1 MTRDELIKEAERWIG
16 YCGKTRNMDLD
27 DPTALPGGLFTC
39 FARDLWMN
47 GSPDHYYNGNK
58 NGFSYCCV
66 FVDAMF
72 YYAAGRDKDAA
83 VGVKPTG
90 SLGAGV
96 KWSKGY
102 MEDLIVKDPQP
113 GDIVFFKVNGELT
126 HTGIIYN
133 VSPSYIFTIEGNI
146 TGSQYPHVIDKKSYP
161 RNSSY
166 IDSYARPRY
175 HIPSEDVTVPGW
187 KWDRIHEL
195 VEEAS
200 EKLQELSG
208 LIEDE

>member
-1 MTRDELIKEAERWIG
+1 MTASELISVAQCWVG
-16 YCGKTRNMDLD
+16 YCGKTKNIDLD
-27 DPTALPGGLFTC
+27 DPTALPGGLYTC

-47 GSPDHYYNGNK
+47 GNSEHYYNGNK

-72 YYAAGRDKDAA
+72 YYTAGRNKDAA
-83 VGVKPTG
+83 VTVKPTG
-90 SLGAGV
+90 PLGAGV

-102 MEDLIVKDPQP
+102 MQDLIVEDPRP
-113 GDIVFFKVNGELT
+113 GDIVFFRSSGELT
-126 HTGIIYN
+126 HTGIVIDVTDTT
-133 VSPSYIFTIEGNI
+133 VSTIEGNI
-146 TGSQYPHVIDKKSYP
+146 NGPRYNHVVGRKTYNRTD
-161 RNSSY
+161 NY

-175 HIPSEDVTVPGW
+175 SDEKTVTVPDW
-187 KWDRIHEL
+187 KWNRIREL

-200 EKLQELSG
+200 DRLDELGG

>member
-1 MTRDELIKEAERWIG
+1 MTANELISVARCWVG
-16 YCGKTRNMDLD
+16 YCGKTKNIDLD

-47 GSPDHYYNGNK
+47 GNSEHYYNGNK

-72 YYAAGRDKDAA
+72 YYAAGRNKDAA
-83 VGVKPTG
+83 VAVKPTG

-102 MEDLIVKDPQP
+102 MEDLIVEDPQP
-113 GDIVFFKVNGELT
+113 GDIVFFRSGGELC
-126 HTGIIYN
+126 HTGIVTHVNETTIA
-133 VSPSYIFTIEGNI
+133 TIEGNI
-146 TGSQYPHVIDKKSYP
+146 NGPVYKHVVGEKTYKRTDP
-161 RNSSY
+161 Y

-175 HIPSEDVTVPGW
+175 SAEGTVNIPEW
-187 KWDRIHEL
+187 KWQKIREL
-195 VEEAS
+195 VEEAAD
-200 EKLQELSG
+200 KLDMLGG
-208 LIEDE
+208 LIDSE

>member
-1 MTRDELIKEAERWIG
+1 MTANDLITVAGCWIG
-16 YCGKTRNMDLD
+16 YCGKTKNIDLD

-47 GSPDHYYNGNK
+47 GNSEHYYNGNK

-72 YYAAGRDKDAA
+72 YYAAGRNKDAA
-83 VGVKPTG
+83 VAVKPTG

-102 MEDLIVKDPQP
+102 MEDLIVEDPRP
-113 GDIVFFKVNGELT
+113 GDIVFFRSGGELC
-126 HTGIIYN
+126 HTGIVTHVDDTTI
-133 VSPSYIFTIEGNI
+133 STIEGNI
-146 TGSQYPHVIDKKSYP
+146 NGPVYNHVVGSKTYKRTD
-161 RNSSY
+161 SY

-175 HIPSEDVTVPGW
+175 SGEGTVTVPEW
-187 KWDRIHEL
+187 KWDRIREL
-195 VEEAS
+195 VEETS
-200 EKLQELSG
+200 ERLQELGG
-208 LIEDE
+208 LIESE

>member
-1 MTRDELIKEAERWIG
+1 MTANELINVARCWVG
-16 YCGKTRNMDLD
+16 YCGKTKNIDLD
-27 DPTALPGGLFTC
+27 DPLALPGGLYTC

-72 YYAAGRDKDAA
+72 YYAAGRNKDAA
-83 VGVKPTG
+83 VAVKPTG

-102 MEDLIVKDPQP
+102 MEDLIVKEPQP
-113 GDIVFFKVNGELT
+113 GDIVFFQIGGELT
-126 HTGIIYN
+126 HTGIVTQVDETTIT
-133 VSPSYIFTIEGNI
+133 TIEGNI
-146 TGSQYPHVIDKKSYP
+146 NGAYQHVVGLKNYDRTFK
-161 RNSSY
+161 Y

-175 HIPSEDVTVPGW
+175 SGEKTVTVPEW
-187 KWDRIHEL
+187 KWDRIREL

-200 EKLQELSG
+200 EMLQELSG

>member
-1 MTRDELIKEAERWIG
+1 MTASELITTARCWVG
-16 YCGKTRNMDLD
+16 YCGKTKNIDLD
-27 DPTALPGGLFTC
+27 DPTALPGGLYTC

-47 GSPDHYYNGNK
+47 GNSEHYYNGNK

-72 YYAAGRDKDAA
+72 YYTAGRNKDAA
-83 VGVKPTG
+83 VAVKPTG
-90 SLGAGV
+90 PLGAGV

-102 MEDLIVKDPQP
+102 MSDLVVEDPRP
-113 GDIVFFKVNGELT
+113 GDIVFFKTGGELT
-126 HTGIIYN
+126 HTGIIID
-133 VSPSYIFTIEGNI
+133 VTDTTITTIEGNI
-146 TGSQYPHVIDKKSYP
+146 NTPTYKHVVGQKTYKRTD
-161 RNSSY
+161 SY

-175 HIPSEDVTVPGW
+175 SNDKTVTVPGW
-187 KWDRIHEL
+187 KWDRIREL

-200 EKLQELSG
+200 ERLEDLGG

>member
-1 MTRDELIKEAERWIG
+1 MTANDLIREANRWIG
-16 YCGKTRNMDLD
+16 YCGKTKNIDLD
-27 DPTALPGGLFTC
+27 DPTALPGGLYTC

-47 GSPDHYYNGNK
+47 GDSQHYYNGNK

-72 YYAAGRDKDAA
+72 YYAAGRDKTAA
-83 VGVKPTG
+83 VEVKPTG

-102 MEDLIVKDPQP
+102 MEDLIVEDPQP
-113 GDIVFFKVNGELT
+113 GDIVFFKSNGELS
-126 HTGIIYN
+126 HTGIVTQVDETTIT
-133 VSPSYIFTIEGNI
+133 TIEGNI
-146 TGSQYPHVIDKKSYP
+146 NGPVYKHVVGLKTYDRTVK
-161 RNSSY
+161 Y

-175 HIPSEDVTVPGW
+175 SEDGTVTVPAW
-187 KWDRIHEL
+187 KWNRIREL
-195 VEEAS
+195 VEEAT
-200 EKLQELSG
+200 KRLQELGG

>member
-1 MTRDELIKEAERWIG
+1 MTASELIQEAGRWVG
-16 YCGKTRNMDLD
+16 YCGKTKNIDLD
-27 DPTALPGGLFTC
+27 DPTALPGGLYTC

-47 GSPDHYYNGNK
+47 GNSDHYYNGNK

-72 YYAAGRDKDAA
+72 YYAAGRDKNAA
-83 VGVKPTG
+83 VDVKPTG

-102 MEDLIVKDPQP
+102 MEDLIVEDPRP
-113 GDIVFFKVNGELT
+113 GDIVFFRSGGELT
-126 HTGIIYN
+126 HTGIVIDVTDTT
-133 VSPSYIFTIEGNI
+133 VSTIEGNI
-146 TGSQYPHVIDKKSYP
+146 NGPRYNHVVGKKTYK
-161 RNSSY
+161 RTDSY

-175 HIPSEDVTVPGW
+175 SDDKPVIVPGW
-187 KWDRIHEL
+187 KWDRIREL

-200 EKLQELSG
+200 ERLDELGG
-208 LIEDE
+208 LIEEE

>member
-1 MTRDELIKEAERWIG
+1 MTANDVIKEAGRWVG
-16 YCGKTRNMDLD
+16 YCGKTKNIDLD
-27 DPTALPGGLFTC
+27 DPSALPGGLYTC

-47 GSPDHYYNGNK
+47 GDSQHYYNGNK

-72 YYAAGRDKDAA
+72 YYAAGRNKDAA
-83 VGVKPTG
+83 VKVKPTG

-102 MEDLIVKDPQP
+102 MEDLIVEDPRP
-113 GDIVFFKVNGELT
+113 GDIVFFQIGGELT
-126 HTGIIYN
+126 HTGIITQ
-133 VSPSYIFTIEGNI
+133 VDETTISTIEGNI
-146 TGSQYPHVIDKKSYP
+146 TGPVYKHVVGSKTYKRTD
-161 RNSSY
+161 SY

-175 HIPSEDVTVPGW
+175 SEEGTVTVPEY
-187 KWDRIHEL
+187 KWDRIREL

-200 EKLQELSG
+200 ERLQELGG
-208 LIEDE
+208 LIESE

>member
-1 MTRDELIKEAERWIG
+1 MTASDLIRVAGCWVG
-16 YCGKTRNMDLD
+16 YRGKTKNIDLD
-27 DPTALPGGLFTC
+27 DPLALSGGLYTC

-47 GSPDHYYNGNK
+47 GKPEHYYNGNK
-58 NGFSYCCV
+58 NGYSYCCV

-72 YYAAGRDKDAA
+72 YYASGRNKAA
-83 VGVKPTG
+83 AIAVKPTG

-102 MEDLIVKDPQP
+102 MEELIVEDPQP
-113 GDIVFFKVNGELT
+113 GDIIFFQSGGELC
-126 HTGIIYN
+126 HTGIVTHVDETTI
-133 VSPSYIFTIEGNI
+133 STIEGNI
-146 TGSQYPHVIDKKSYP
+146 SGLNYKHVVGVKTYNRTD
-161 RNSSY
+161 SY

-175 HIPSEDVTVPGW
+175 TEEGSVTIPEW
-187 KWDRIHEL
+187 KWQKIHEL

-200 EKLQELSG
+200 ERLQELGG